1 MNPSSAAHVTE
12 RTPPAATVP
21 SSALHE
27 IFRTAQARERR
38 TGTPVLKLHVG
49 DPYFDAPP
57 EAAEALHAAVR
68 RGDTKYTGVEGIL
81 ALREALAGKLAAE
94 NGLDAAVSR
103 IFVTPGSA
111 QGLTALL
118 RALAEPGAE
127 ILLPELHWPV
137 HLQQSLLA
145 GLRPVFYPLGPGFR
159 PDPEAIVAAATPRT
173 RLLLV
178 NSPANPT
185 GVVLGAQVQRDLLE
199 RARERG
205 WQIISDE
212 AYEHYVYEGEHF
224 SMASLERELPPDR
237 RIVHS
242 VYSFSKSAAMTGYRL
257 GYVLCAD
264 DRTARAMSV
273 VQEAGIISPSTPVQ
287 YAGLAALGARDSIAA
302 NAKLV
307 AHNRN
312 ALLPPLCEAG
322 LLGELP
328 PGGWYAVLDV
338 SPTGLD
344 ARTFAERLL
353 ETHSVAVVPAAGF
366 ALQPTLSA
374 TGQVLSLGAPDW
386 ARSLVRIAFCGD
398 PEQLALGVEKILR
411 FARTCEVERAHG

>member
-1 MNPSSAAHVTE
+1 MNPSSAADVTDQ
-12 RTPPAATVP
+12 TPPAATVP

-27 IFRTAQARERR
+27 IFRAAEAKERQ
-38 TGTPVLKLHVG
+38 TTTPVLKLHVG
-49 DPYFDAPP
+49 DPYFDPP
-57 EAAEALHAAVR
+57 QEAADALHDALR

-94 NGLDAAVSR
+94 NGLDAPVSR

-159 PDPEAIVAAATPRT
+159 PDPEAILAAAGPRT
-173 RLLLV
+173 RLLLI

-185 GVVLGAQVQRDLLE
+185 GVVLDARAQRVLLE
-199 RARERG
+199 GARERG
-205 WQIISDE
+205 WQVVSDE

-224 SMASLERELPPDR
+224 SMASLERDLPQHQ

-257 GYVLCAD
+257 GYVACAN
-264 DRTARAMSV
+264 DRTAHAMSV
-273 VQEAGIISPSTPVQ
+273 VQEAGIISPSTPIQ
-287 YAGLAALGARDSIAA
+287 YAGLAALGARDSVAA

-312 ALLPPLCEAG
+312 VLLPPLCAAG
-322 LLGELP
+322 LLAELP
-328 PGGWYAVLDV
+328 AGGWYAVLDV
-338 SPTGLD
+338 SSTGLD
-344 ARTFAERLL
+344 ARTFADRLL

-366 ALQPTLSA
+366 ALRPRLSVA
-374 TGQVLSLGAPDW
+374 GQVLSLDVPRW

-398 PEQLALGVEKILR
+398 PDLLPLGVEKIIH